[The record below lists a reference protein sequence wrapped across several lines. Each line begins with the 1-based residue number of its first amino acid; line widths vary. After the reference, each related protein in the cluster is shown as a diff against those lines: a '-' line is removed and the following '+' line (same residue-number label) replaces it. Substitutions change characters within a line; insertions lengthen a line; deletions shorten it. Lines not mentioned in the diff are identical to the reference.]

1 MSLRI
6 AQDGHARAHPAV
18 YTEGGQA
25 AVGNVGGNIT
35 EAQLEDSIWQAV
47 HGRELTQSLHD
58 FERPPSPP
66 SPRPEGDAAI
76 DRAVSVLSCDG
87 IEPPE
92 PVIVDE
98 HTVGIRQHWF
108 ASSCIRRAD
117 LAA

>member
-58 FERPPSPP
+58 FERP
-66 SPRPEGDAAI
+66 RPEGDAVV

-87 IEPPE
+87 VEPPE
-92 PVIVDE
+92 PRLLWMS
-98 HTVGIRQHWF
+98 TLLAF
-108 ASSCIRRAD
+108 ASTGLPAARIRRAE
-117 LAA
+117 LAV